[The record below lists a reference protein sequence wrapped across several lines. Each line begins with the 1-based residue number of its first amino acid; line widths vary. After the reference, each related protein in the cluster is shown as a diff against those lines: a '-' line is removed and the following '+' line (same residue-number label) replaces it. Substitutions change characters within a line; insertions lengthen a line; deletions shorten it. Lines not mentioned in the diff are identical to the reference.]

1 MNKAEK
7 IIEIDKLAVNYQ
19 TEDTVLRAISEIS
32 LSIYD
37 NDFICILGP
46 SGCGKSTLLN
56 VIAGFIAPS
65 EGAIL
70 MQGEPVVGPD
80 WNRGVV
86 FQSASLYPWMSV
98 RKNVEFGPRIK
109 GLSKD
114 EISKIATHFLKQI
127 HLLEVENLP
136 PFQLSGGMRQRVA
149 LARALA
155 NEPDILLLDEPFGA
169 LDALTR
175 IHMQQLVRT
184 IWKENKNTIF
194 MITHDVDEALSL
206 GTRLLVMSKSPGTI
220 IREFKSDFSYAI
232 DEKTGRMHV
241 DEKYLTLREEIL
253 NLIDI

>member
-1 MNKAEK
+1 MTADR
-7 IIEIDKLAVNYQ
+7 IIEIKQLAVDYQ
-19 TEDTVLRAISEIS
+19 TDETKLRAVSQID
-32 LSIYD
+32 LSIGK
-37 NDFICILGP
+37 NDFICVLGP

-56 VIAGFIAPS
+56 VIAGFIPPS
-65 EGAIL
+65 EGSIL
-70 MQGEPVVGPD
+70 MQGQPVVGPD

-98 RKNVEFGPRIK
+98 RQNVEFGPKIK
-109 GLSKD
+109 GLPKGQVS
-114 EISKIATHFLKQI
+114 EIATHFLKQI
-127 HLLEVENLP
+127 HLLDVEDLP

-155 NEPDILLLDEPFGA
+155 NEPAILLLDEPFGA

-194 MITHDVDEALSL
+194 MITHDVDEALAL
-206 GTRLLVMSKSPGTI
+206 GTRLLVMSKSPGSI
-220 IREFKSDFSYAI
+220 IREFQSDFSYAV
-232 DEKTGRMHV
+232 DQKTGRLQL
-241 DEKYLTLREEIL
+241 DEKYLALREEIL